1 MDVNKIAVMGAGAVG
16 CYFGGM
22 LARAGFDVTLIA
34 RGAHAE
40 ALARN
45 GLDLES
51 IQFRERIPVRAATA
65 PAAAEGAD
73 VILFCVKTRDTEMAA
88 KELGPHVSR
97 RAIVVS
103 LQNGVDNVQRMRAAA
118 GLDALASVVYVA
130 ASVPEAGHVKHV
142 GRGDLILGDAVRKD
156 DVARAA
162 AAFERAGVPCRVTDN
177 IEGELWRK
185 LIANCAG
192 NAVSA
197 LAHSSYGRAWALE
210 PARETMMAT
219 AREAVEVAR
228 AAGVTLPPGDL
239 VAYAMELIGK
249 FGPASSS
256 TRQDIENRRPTE
268 IDALNGYIARR
279 GRELGVPTPVNHT
292 LFALVKLLEE
302 GFQQSA
308 SQAGR

>member
-1 MDVNKIAVMGAGAVG
+1 MNKIAVMGAGAVG

-22 LARAGFDVTLIA
+22 LARGGFDVTLIA
-34 RGAHAE
+34 RGAQAE
-40 ALARN
+40 ALARS

-51 IQFRERIPVRAATA
+51 IQFRERIAVHAATS
-65 PAAAEGAD
+65 PAAAQGAD
-73 VILFCVKTRDTEMAA
+73 LVLFCVKTRDTEVASKA
-88 KELGPHVSR
+88 LGPHVSR
-97 RAIVVS
+97 GAVVVS
-103 LQNGVDNVQRMRAAA
+103 LQNGVDNLERMHAAA

-130 ASVPEAGHVKHV
+130 ASVPEPGHVKHV
-142 GRGDLILGDAVRKD
+142 GRGDLILGDPLRKD
-156 DVARAA
+156 DVARVA
-162 AAFERAGVPCRVTDN
+162 AAFERAGVPCRVTGN

-185 LIANCAG
+185 LVANCAG

-210 PARETMMAT
+210 PARETMMA
-219 AREAVEVAR
+219 AALEAVEVAR
-228 AAGVTLPPGDL
+228 AAGVELPPGDL
-239 VAYAMELIGK
+239 VAYAMDLIGK

-256 TRQDIENRRPTE
+256 TRQDIENHRPTE
-268 IDALNGYIARR
+268 IEALNGYIARR

-308 SQAGR
+308 SQASS